1 MAINREVL
9 TQTKDEC
16 IIRHFLPSLKLLI
29 VLIDDGIAID
39 KAWDIKNND
48 FEVYEG
54 DWGEFPPRWEFT
66 RECTRPFTI
75 VSTENMR
82 YKEYIKMHM
91 KKRFER
97 EEEDYKDYT
106 ALAVCVMGC
115 WLPPGVEVSECGRR
129 PDNWPRNVRTLV

>member
-1 MAINREVL
+1 MMVL
-9 TQTKDEC
+9 RSIKHR
-16 IIRHFLPSLKLLI
+16 ILKTTI
-29 VLIDDGIAID
+29 
-39 KAWDIKNND
+39 

-66 RECTRPFTI
+66 RECTGPFTI

-82 YKEYIKMHM
+82 YKEYIEMHM

-106 ALAVCVMGC
+106 ALALCVMGC
-115 WLPPGVEVSECGRR
+115 WLLSGVEIPEYGRW
-129 PDNWPRNVRTLV
+129 PDDWSRRVRTLG